1 MASAVAGPR
10 SNPKPERT
18 IMSDIA
24 HKLQDMEIRL
34 TFLDDAVS
42 SLSGADA
49 ELSLRLQA
57 VERTLRALR
66 EEIQSL
72 RTAGGHD
79 PHSEP
84 PPPHY

>member
-1 MASAVAGPR
+1 
-10 SNPKPERT
+10 
-18 IMSDIA
+18 MSDTA
-24 HKLQDMEIRL
+24 HKLQDVEIRL

-42 SLSGADA
+42 ELSGADA
-49 ELSLRLQA
+49 ELSRRLQA
-57 VERTLRALR
+57 VEQTLRALR

-72 RTAGGHD
+72 RTSGGHD

>member
-1 MASAVAGPR
+1 MGSVDD
-10 SNPKPERT
+10 T
-18 IMSDIA
+18 
-24 HKLQDMEIRL
+24 LQDMQIRL
-34 TFLDDAVS
+34 TFLDDTVAA
-42 SLSGADA
+42 LSTADA
-49 ELSLRLQA
+49 ELSRRLQA
-57 VERTLRALR
+57 VEQTLRALR

>member
-1 MASAVAGPR
+1 MGSV
-10 SNPKPERT
+10 
-18 IMSDIA
+18 DD
-24 HKLQDMEIRL
+24 KLHEMEIRL
-34 TFLDDAVS
+34 TFLDDAVAA
-42 SLSGADA
+42 LTGADA
-49 ELSLRLQA
+49 EISRRLQA
-57 VERTLRALR
+57 VELTLRALR

>member
-1 MASAVAGPR
+1 MAHAD
-10 SNPKPERT
+10 E
-18 IMSDIA
+18 
-24 HKLQDMEIRL
+24 KLHDVEIRL
-34 TFLDDAVS
+34 TFLDDAVAA
-42 SLSGADA
+42 LSDADA
-49 ELSLRLQA
+49 DISRRLQA

-66 EEIQSL
+66 DEIQSL

>member
-1 MASAVAGPR
+1 
-10 SNPKPERT
+10 
-18 IMSDIA
+18 MSD
-24 HKLQDMEIRL
+24 HDGKLQDMEIRL

-42 SLSGADA
+42 ELSGADA
-49 ELSLRLQA
+49 DLSRRLLA
-57 VERTLRALR
+57 VEQSLRALR

-72 RTAGGHD
+72 RTDSGHD